1 MKFLIFHGSYG
12 SSQGDWFP
20 YLKNQ
25 LELIN
30 QVVIAPQ
37 MPVENLSEITKLGE
51 KIAKAKNQNLNNWL
65 EYFKKNSYK
74 LIKNKKDIVFIGHSL
89 GSIFILHAVEKLNIQ
104 LDSAIFVSPFLEVPT
119 NKDNWQYDL
128 VNESFYKTD
137 FDFAKLKKLIPVSYV
152 VYGNDDPYIKKEYVV
167 EFGNKMNS
175 SFIEIKGGKHFNTE
189 NKFYSFP
196 LVFELCKT
204 RLDAVDYL

>member
-30 QVVIAPQ
+30 QEVIAPQ
-37 MPVENLSEITKLGE
+37 MPVENLSEITKLDE
-51 KIAKAKNQNLNNWL
+51 KNAKAKNQNLNNWL

-89 GSIFILHAVEKLNIQ
+89 GSIFILQAVEKFNIQ

-137 FDFAKLKKLIPVSYV
+137 FDFVKLKKFIPVSYV

-167 EFGNKMNS
+167 EFGSKMNS
-175 SFIEIKGGKHFNTE
+175 SFIEVKRGKHLDAEF
-189 NKFYSFP
+189 KFFSFP
-196 LVFELCKT
+196 LIFELCKT

>member
-1 MKFLIFHGSYG
+1 MKFIIFHGSFG
-12 SSQGDWFP
+12 SPEGDWFP

-51 KIAKAKNQNLNNWL
+51 KKAKAKNQNLNNWL

-89 GSIFILHAVEKLNIQ
+89 GSIFILQAVEKFDIQ

-137 FDFAKLKKLIPVSYV
+137 FDFAKLKKWLL
-152 VYGNDDPYIKKEYVV
+152 N
-167 EFGNKMNS
+167 
-175 SFIEIKGGKHFNTE
+175 
-189 NKFYSFP
+189 
-196 LVFELCKT
+196 
-204 RLDAVDYL
+204 